1 MTDLSKTIEAKSD
14 QLNSDD
20 LLSGPITIR
29 VTKVT
34 GTQGD
39 QPISI
44 HYDGDNGKP
53 WKPCKGMRRV
63 LVALWGTRGDDYAG
77 RALTLYRDGSV
88 KWGGIEVGGIRISHM
103 SHIES
108 DTTLALTEKKGSKKP
123 FTVRKLRDEPKRAE
137 TKQEPPTEPT
147 KPRGDIASALS
158 TIEKWSGDVAPLKK
172 GLGDSSWTKE
182 EKMQIAEAVKALEL
196 RQVEARTSNQ

>member
-1 MTDLSKTIEAKSD
+1 MTDVGATIEAKSN

-20 LLSGPITIR
+20 LIGGPITIR

-34 GTQGD
+34 GEQGD

-53 WKPCKGMRRV
+53 WKPCKGMRRI

-77 RALTLYRDGSV
+77 RSLTLYRDGSV

-103 SHIES
+103 SHIEA
-108 DTTLALTEKKGSKKP
+108 DATLALTEKKGSKKP
-123 FTVRKLRDEPKRAE
+123 FTVRRLG
-137 TKQEPPTEPT
+137 TEPT
-147 KPRGDIASALS
+147 KPAGKIDVALS
-158 TIEKWSGDVAPLKK
+158 TIEKWDGDMAALREA
-172 GLGDSSWTKE
+172 LNQWTWTGAERKR
-182 EKMQIAEAVKALEL
+182 IAEKLKGA
-196 RQVEARTSNQ
+196 T

>member
-14 QLNSDD
+14 QLNADD

-63 LVALWGTRGDDYAG
+63 LVALWGTKGDDYVG
-77 RALTLYRDGSV
+77 RTLVLYRDGSV

-123 FTVRKLRDEPKRAE
+123 FTVRKLREPA
-137 TKQEPPTEPT
+137 TQPT

-158 TIEKWSGDVAPLKK
+158 TIEKWAGDVAPLKK
-172 GLGDSSWTKE
+172 GLGEKQWEKE
-182 EKMQIAEAVKALEL
+182 ERVQIKAALDALEQ
-196 RQVEARTSNQ
+196 RQAEARTVDVGEGQ